1 MKLALTG
8 ATGFVGSHVLDLAL
22 EQGHGVR
29 ALTRREQ
36 APRAGVE
43 WVRGDLDDREAL
55 ARLVEGTDAVIHIA
69 GVVGATSADA
79 FERGNVAG
87 TRHMVEASKQA
98 AIPRFVHVSSL
109 AAREPELS
117 LYCGSKFRGEE
128 AVKASA
134 LGWTV
139 VRPPAVYGPRDT
151 EMFELFRAAGKG
163 LVPVPAR
170 GATSVI
176 HVRDL
181 ARLLLD
187 LAGSRPDRAI
197 YEPDDGRPGGWAH
210 RELGEAIVEAVGRKA
225 RVIGVSPG
233 LLGLGARVDRLF
245 RGDKAKLT
253 PDRAAYIAHP
263 NWVSRE
269 AARPP
274 AALWQAEIATTAG
287 LRQTAAWYREKGWL

>member
-22 EQGHGVR
+22 DEGHGVR

-197 YEPDDGRPGGWAH
+197 YEPDDGRAGGWGH
-210 RELGEAIVEAVGRKA
+210 SELGAAIAAAVGRKA
-225 RVIGVSPG
+225 RVIGVSPTTMK
-233 LLGLGARVDRLF
+233 LGTRLDRLF
-245 RGDKAKLT
+245 RGEKAKLT

-274 AALWQAEIATTAG
+274 AALWQPQIATEDG
-287 LRQTAAWYREKGWL
+287 LRQTADWYRAEGWL